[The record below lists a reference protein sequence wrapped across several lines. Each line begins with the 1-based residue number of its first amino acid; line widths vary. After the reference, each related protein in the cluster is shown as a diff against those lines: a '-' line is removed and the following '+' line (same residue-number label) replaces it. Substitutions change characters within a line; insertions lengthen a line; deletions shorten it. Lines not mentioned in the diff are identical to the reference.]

1 MKRTPQR
8 SGLAVAITT
17 LLACQGAWAQ
27 QPESPGA
34 QPPVPAQATIVQATI
49 AQSGA
54 TAVQPAPQEAAQ
66 ELVRMEEFAAEV
78 RSGNK
83 YTEQNPLLLKLDLE
97 YFNSSSAKFLFDIF
111 AQLKELQNDG
121 IPVIVEWHYDEED
134 TDLREAGEDL
144 ALLCEMQFRYCPK
157 V

>member
-1 MKRTPQR
+1 MKSVIHRATDLPPEII
-8 SGLAVAITT
+8 LA
-17 LLACQGAWAQ
+17 
-27 QPESPGA
+27 PEENRFIIAGKSAPEDVRGRYY
-34 QPPVPAQATIVQATI
+34 PVI
-49 AQSGA
+49 
-54 TAVQPAPQEAAQ
+54 EW
-66 ELVRMEEFAAEV
+66 MEEFAAEV

>member
-1 MKRTPQR
+1 MKSFIHRATDLTPEIILAPEENR
-8 SGLAVAITT
+8 FIIAGKSAPEDVRGLYY
-17 LLACQGAWAQ
+17 
-27 QPESPGA
+27 
-34 QPPVPAQATIVQATI
+34 PVI
-49 AQSGA
+49 
-54 TAVQPAPQEAAQ
+54 EW
-66 ELVRMEEFAAEV
+66 MEEFAAEV

>member
-1 MKRTPQR
+1 MKSFIHRATDLTPEIILAPEENR
-8 SGLAVAITT
+8 FIIAGKSAPEDVRGLYY
-17 LLACQGAWAQ
+17 
-27 QPESPGA
+27 
-34 QPPVPAQATIVQATI
+34 PVIEWI
-49 AQSGA
+49 
-54 TAVQPAPQEAAQ
+54 
-66 ELVRMEEFAAEV
+66 EEFAAEV
-78 RSGNK
+78 RAGNK

>member
-1 MKRTPQR
+1 MKSFIHRATDLTPEIILAPEENR
-8 SGLAVAITT
+8 FIIAGKSAPEDVRGLYY
-17 LLACQGAWAQ
+17 
-27 QPESPGA
+27 
-34 QPPVPAQATIVQATI
+34 PVI
-49 AQSGA
+49 
-54 TAVQPAPQEAAQ
+54 EW
-66 ELVRMEEFAAEV
+66 MEEFAAEV
-78 RSGNK
+78 RKGNK

>member
-1 MKRTPQR
+1 MKSFIHRATDLTPEIILAPEENR
-8 SGLAVAITT
+8 FIIAGKSAPEDVRGLYY
-17 LLACQGAWAQ
+17 
-27 QPESPGA
+27 
-34 QPPVPAQATIVQATI
+34 PVIEWI
-49 AQSGA
+49 
-54 TAVQPAPQEAAQ
+54 
-66 ELVRMEEFAAEV
+66 EEFAAEV

>member
-1 MKRTPQR
+1 MKSFIHRATDLTPEIILAPEENR
-8 SGLAVAITT
+8 FIIAGKSAPEDVRGLYY
-17 LLACQGAWAQ
+17 
-27 QPESPGA
+27 
-34 QPPVPAQATIVQATI
+34 PVIEWI
-49 AQSGA
+49 
-54 TAVQPAPQEAAQ
+54 
-66 ELVRMEEFAAEV
+66 EEFTAEV
-78 RSGNK
+78 RAGNK

-157 V
+157 I

>member
-1 MKRTPQR
+1 MKSFIHRATDLTPEIILAPEENR
-8 SGLAVAITT
+8 FIIAGKSAPEDVRGLYY
-17 LLACQGAWAQ
+17 
-27 QPESPGA
+27 
-34 QPPVPAQATIVQATI
+34 PVIEWI
-49 AQSGA
+49 
-54 TAVQPAPQEAAQ
+54 
-66 ELVRMEEFAAEV
+66 EEFAAEV
-78 RSGNK
+78 RAGNK

-157 V
+157 I